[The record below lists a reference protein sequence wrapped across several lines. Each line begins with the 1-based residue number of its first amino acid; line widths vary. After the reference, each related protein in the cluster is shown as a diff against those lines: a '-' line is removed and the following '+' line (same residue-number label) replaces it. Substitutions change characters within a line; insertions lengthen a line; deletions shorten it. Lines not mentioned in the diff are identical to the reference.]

1 MLKGQIFIWA
11 SSQNFSCDE
20 AKMKSV
26 QEPEILI
33 VFRTIVLN
41 KIIWS
46 IYCIKTPGSISA
58 KILCLKRQHVF
69 KVQNNG
75 EFFKNILVVK
85 MRTQSCPFA
94 GRGRNSAVFMKNQ
107 PQLNSRNPEAL
118 TVLWVH
124 KMAAWVHLLPLAH
137 SQDFRWKVLR
147 TRWNSVVFPMYKL
160 AFFWNTAMEGD
171 GPLCRKET
179 ELQLNL

>member
-1 MLKGQIFIWA
+1 MLKGKIFIWA

-20 AKMKSV
+20 AKMNTV

-46 IYCIKTPGSISA
+46 IYCIKAPESICA

-75 EFFKNILVVK
+75 EYFKNILVVK
-85 MRTQSCPFA
+85 MRTQNCPFA
-94 GRGRNSAVFMKNQ
+94 GSTQQYSWRINHSWTLEIQK
-107 PQLNSRNPEAL
+107 
-118 TVLWVH
+118 LWLH
-124 KMAAWVHLLPLAH
+124 C
-137 SQDFRWKVLR
+137 
-147 TRWNSVVFPMYKL
+147 
-160 AFFWNTAMEGD
+160 E
-171 GPLCRKET
+171 CRKWLPGAYGTSCTQSRLYMKGFWGPGRILSFFPCTSFLFVRAQHWREIAYNAGKGQSCSWST
-179 ELQLNL
+179 NT

>member
-1 MLKGQIFIWA
+1 MLKGKIFIWA

-20 AKMKSV
+20 AKMNTV

-46 IYCIKTPGSISA
+46 IYCIKAPESICA

-75 EFFKNILVVK
+75 EYFKNILVVK
-85 MRTQSCPFA
+85 MRTQNCPFA

-107 PQLNSRNPEAL
+107 PQLNSRNPEAV
-118 TVLWVH
+118 TALWVQ
-124 KMAAWVHLLPLAH
+124 KMASWCIWYLLHTIKTLYER
-137 SQDFRWKVLR
+137 FLR
-147 TRWNSVVFPMYKL
+147 TR
-160 AFFWNTAMEGD
+160 
-171 GPLCRKET
+171 
-179 ELQLNL
+179 

>member
-20 AKMKSV
+20 AKMNTV

-46 IYCIKTPGSISA
+46 IYCIKTAGSISA

-69 KVQNNG
+69 KVLNNG

-94 GRGRNSAVFMKNQ
+94 GRGRNSAVFMKDQ

-124 KMAAWVHLLPLAH
+124 KMAAWVHLVPLAH
-137 SQDFRWKVLR
+137 NQDFRWKVLR
-147 TRWNSVVFPMYKL
+147 TRWNSVIFPMYKL
-160 AFFWNTAMEGD
+160 AFCWNTAMEGD
-171 GPLCRKET
+171 GPLCRKGT

>member
-1 MLKGQIFIWA
+1 MLKGKIFIWA

-20 AKMKSV
+20 AKMNTV

-46 IYCIKTPGSISA
+46 IYCIKAPEFIYA

-75 EFFKNILVVK
+75 EYFKNILVVK
-85 MRTQSCPFA
+85 MRTQNCPFA

-107 PQLNSRNPEAL
+107 PQLNSRNPEAV
-118 TVLWVH
+118 TALWVQ
-124 KMAAWVHLLPLAH
+124 KMASWCIWYLLHTIKTLYER
-137 SQDFRWKVLR
+137 FLR
-147 TRWNSVVFPMYKL
+147 TR
-160 AFFWNTAMEGD
+160 
-171 GPLCRKET
+171 
-179 ELQLNL
+179 